1 MESFNLAE
9 IKGRSIYDSVM
20 MPNQPDDGLWLRK
33 LGVATTKIGGI
44 SGVLKLFPFF
54 RHLHSR
60 KLYAVIRSSPSEV
73 IALLNSAYRFLL
85 CNQKKMGLKRDK
97 FHRNSSKC

>member
-20 MPNQPDDGLWLRK
+20 MPNQPDDGPWLRK

-54 RHLHSR
+54 PPL
-60 KLYAVIRSSPSEV
+60 
-73 IALLNSAYRFLL
+73 ALTKIVCCDLIVT
-85 CNQKKMGLKRDK
+85 Q
-97 FHRNSSKC
+97 